1 MAKKAT
7 AAKKKKAPK
16 TGTSVFKYL
25 NWFWGL
31 FLGGLLAMVLV
42 FLLASWNAF
51 GTLPT
56 FEELENPDSNLAT
69 KIVSVDG
76 KQLGTYF
83 NENRTPIKFE
93 DLPQNLVDALVATED
108 ERYYDHSG
116 IDFFGTT

>member
-7 AAKKKKAPK
+7 TAKKKNTTK
-16 TGTSVFKYL
+16 TGTPVIKYL
-25 NWFWGL
+25 KWFWGL
-31 FLGGLLAMVLV
+31 FFGGLLAIVLV

-83 NENRTPIKFE
+83 NENRTPIKFKE
-93 DLPQNLVDALVATED
+93 LPTNMSNSFGSLPKYILAA
-108 ERYYDHSG
+108 ER
-116 IDFFGTT
+116 TPTA